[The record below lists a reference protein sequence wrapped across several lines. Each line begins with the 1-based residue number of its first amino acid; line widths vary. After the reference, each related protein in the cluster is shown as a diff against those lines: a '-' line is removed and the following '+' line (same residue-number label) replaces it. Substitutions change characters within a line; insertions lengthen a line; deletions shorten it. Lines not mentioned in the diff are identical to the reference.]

1 VSSPSILILTCG
13 GIMSSLSS
21 HRCPRIH
28 LQKVPAVPCLLP
40 PVRAP
45 FSSSHGGCRRVPCA
59 SVARSRVFK
68 PGSSSSLARPG
79 SCSLRRFSTGRA
91 PLQLQRRPEL
101 PCVPCAHLYSAQLPT
116 SMAAA
121 LLPAPARV
129 SLADR
134 APSPWSSR
142 CSAQPQRL
150 ASILAAPY
158 SASPVPAAAPSRRSS
173 RPHYSLLLM
182 ADWTL

>member
-1 VSSPSILILTCG
+1 MSSPSILILTCG
-13 GIMSSLSS
+13 GIVSFLSS

-45 FSSSHGGCRRVPCA
+45 FSSSHGGCCRVPCA

-101 PCVPCAHLYSAQLPT
+101 PCVPCAHLHSAQLPT

-121 LLPAPARV
+121 LLPAPARRFSGRPS
-129 SLADR
+129 SLAMEFPTLCP
-134 APSPWSSR
+134 AP
-142 CSAQPQRL
+142 AL
-150 ASILAAPY
+150 GFH
-158 SASPVPAAAPSRRSS
+158 PSRALLGFSGAGRRSKS
-173 RPHYSLLLM
+173 PFQPTSLLV
-182 ADWTL
+182 APDG

>member
-13 GIMSSLSS
+13 GITGAHEFS
-21 HRCPRIH
+21 RRYRPCPVYY
-28 LQKVPAVPCLLP
+28 LQSEL
-40 PVRAP
+40 AP

>member
-13 GIMSSLSS
+13 GITGAHEFS
-21 HRCPRIH
+21 RRYRPCPVYY
-28 LQKVPAVPCLLP
+28 LQSEL
-40 PVRAP
+40 AP

-101 PCVPCAHLYSAQLPT
+101 PCVPCAHLHSAQLPT

-121 LLPAPARV
+121 LLPAPARRFSGRPS
-129 SLADR
+129 SLAMEFPTLCP
-134 APSPWSSR
+134 AP
-142 CSAQPQRL
+142 AL
-150 ASILAAPY
+150 GFH
-158 SASPVPAAAPSRRSS
+158 PSRALLGFSGAGRRSKS
-173 RPHYSLLLM
+173 PFQPTSLLV
-182 ADWTL
+182 APDG